1 MAETDAN
8 NNITSTDSLED
19 SLEKGQLVMDES
31 GSALDDAKLGAV
43 IAGGVVAAGMKVA
56 PKKYRKKYKACQKKL
71 RVFVKR
77 WKEKHP
83 VIMSIVKSFGII
95 SGGVLTYLDLIT
107 DINATDAMYQAG
119 RSDWALIMIILIC
132 IPIFIAMVG
141 IVLYMHKSHPKYV
154 PHTLLVVAAER
165 YHKMQQYH

>member
-71 RVFVKR
+71 KYMRPCV
-77 WKEKHP
+77 
-83 VIMSIVKSFGII
+83 SFWARSVVN
-95 SGGVLTYLDLIT
+95 SG
-107 DINATDAMYQAG
+107 
-119 RSDWALIMIILIC
+119 
-132 IPIFIAMVG
+132 
-141 IVLYMHKSHPKYV
+141 
-154 PHTLLVVAAER
+154 
-165 YHKMQQYH
+165 

>member
-56 PKKYRKKYKACQKKL
+56 PKNIGRNTKHVKK
-71 RVFVKR
+71 
-77 WKEKHP
+77 
-83 VIMSIVKSFGII
+83 
-95 SGGVLTYLDLIT
+95 
-107 DINATDAMYQAG
+107 N
-119 RSDWALIMIILIC
+119 
-132 IPIFIAMVG
+132 
-141 IVLYMHKSHPKYV
+141 
-154 PHTLLVVAAER
+154 
-165 YHKMQQYH
+165 